1 MFKKRPRVRGSA
13 STGPPAVTYSSK
25 LETGYW
31 QQRLFKNTFTYRG
44 QRREVN
50 GWAVKL
56 QLFGKR
62 KTFSLN
68 SSDRRKAAAEACQI
82 YQTIHTQGW
91 EAVGQRQGRLGFPG
105 LHATTSPDGLV
116 ATGFDTE
123 HWRRRLIHRRYLES
137 AQPQSKRELSV
148 RIEHAG
154 LSRYFPLGTHE
165 EPQAAARA
173 QRIHQAVVG
182 EGWAVAKQKFTRELT
197 LALRWL
203 DDPLAWTYTTF
214 HTWTSGDQRRG
225 IVGERSRSTAR
236 SVAILEPDAGIRFA
250 LAASVDRQEG
260 FQCCATFGS
269 LTEARREITR
279 HKTDLLLTN
288 YALPDRPGSACL
300 EELQQT
306 SPALVGLLYS
316 VFEDS
321 EQLFKA
327 TPGGAVGYML
337 KRTPVHCIFEPLAEA
352 AGRLTPELISVKI
365 REYFQRL
372 VAALPAGPSALDSAR
387 LTPREH
393 EILTLL
399 AKGELAKEIADTLGI
414 SIWTVHGHVKSIFEK
429 LDVHSRTEAVVK
441 FLQK

>member
-1 MFKKRPRVRGSA
+1 MFKKRPRIRRSA
-13 STGPPAVTYSSK
+13 SAGPPAVNHASK
-25 LETGYW
+25 LEAGYW

-44 QRREVN
+44 RRREVN

-68 SSDRRKAAAEACQI
+68 SSDRTKAAAEACHI

-91 EAVGQRQGRLGFPG
+91 EAVGQRRGRVGFPR
-105 LHATTSPDGLV
+105 LPATATADALAV
-116 ATGFDTE
+116 TGFDTE
-123 HWRRRLIHRRYLES
+123 YWRRRLIHRRYPES
-137 AQPQSKRELSV
+137 AQAQSKRELSV

-165 EPQAAARA
+165 ESPAAARA
-173 QRIHQAVVG
+173 RRIHQAVVG
-182 EGWAVAKQKFTRELT
+182 EGWAVANQKFTRELT

-203 DDPLAWTYTTF
+203 DDPLAWTYTTI
-214 HTWTSGDQRRG
+214 HTWISGDERRG
-225 IVGERSRSTAR
+225 VAREWSRSTAR
-236 SVAILEPDAGIRFA
+236 SVAILEPDAGIRLA
-250 LAASVDRQEG
+250 LATSVDSQEG
-260 FQCCATFGS
+260 FQCCATYGS

-279 HKTDLLLTN
+279 HKIDLLLTN
-288 YALPDRPGSACL
+288 YALPDQPGSVCI
-300 EELQQT
+300 EELQQA

-327 TPGGAVGYML
+327 TPGGAAGYML
-337 KRTPVHCIFEPLAEA
+337 KRTPVHCVFEPLAEA
-352 AGRLTPELISVKI
+352 TGRLTPELISVKI